1 MAEAGPGGKRG
12 ESSVETTLKRIRSAP
27 GNLPTRIVDCE
38 ADWLCAGEPLAAAC
52 KRAARCRVA
61 GGQGRGRR
69 NTQRLDLRI
78 CAGRCTRHMPRLS
91 ARRTSGSISSMD
103 WGRAGGARPCLF
115 RRNVRSRHSAGSNP
129 PRPGLCRRV
138 ALRSIRPRK
147 CPTPYISSNTPDIAI
162 QPAVAVVDRPAH
174 HRKLEPTP
182 RSNRH
187 PSSVH
192 HPAQHDL

>member
-78 CAGRCTRHMPRLS
+78 CAGRMHPPHAT
-91 ARRTSGSISSMD
+91 IV
-103 WGRAGGARPCLF
+103 RP
-115 RRNVRSRHSAGSNP
+115 
-129 PRPGLCRRV
+129 
-138 ALRSIRPRK
+138 
-147 CPTPYISSNTPDIAI
+147 PDE
-162 QPAVAVVDRPAH
+162 QV
-174 HRKLEPTP
+174 
-182 RSNRH
+182 N
-187 PSSVH
+187 
-192 HPAQHDL
+192 